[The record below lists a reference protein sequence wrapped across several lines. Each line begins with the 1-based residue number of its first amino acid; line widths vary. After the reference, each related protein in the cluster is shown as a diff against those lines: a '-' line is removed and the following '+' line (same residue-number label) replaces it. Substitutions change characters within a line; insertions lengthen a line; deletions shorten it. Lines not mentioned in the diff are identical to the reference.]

1 LSSPPPVSVQSL
13 THAYGERRALDDV
26 TFQVEPGEIFALLG
40 PNGSGKTT
48 LFRILATLIRPSAGQ
63 ARVFGLPVDHR
74 PDAVRSRI
82 GVVFQSPALDD
93 HLTVAE
99 NLRHHARLYGLT
111 SRRRRERVAEVL
123 SSFGLAARA
132 GDRVGTLS
140 GGLKRQADLA
150 RGLLHQPGLLLLDE
164 PTAGLDPI
172 ARRELW
178 SHLQDLRRSTQ
189 MTILVTTHLMDE
201 AERCHRVAILD
212 QGRLVGLDTPA
223 ALREEVGGT
232 VVTVHADRPEALCR
246 DLGER
251 LQVEA
256 AVVDGA
262 VRIEHHEGHALVPRL
277 ASAFPE
283 RLSSITVQAPT
294 LEDVFVHRTGHGFA
308 DEGEEPAS

>member
-1 LSSPPPVSVQSL
+1 
-13 THAYGERRALDDV
+13 
-26 TFQVEPGEIFALLG
+26 VEPGEPFALLG

-48 LFRILATLIRPSAGQ
+48 LFRILATLVRPSAGQ
-63 ARVFGLPVDHR
+63 ARVFGFPVNDR

-93 HLTVAE
+93 QLTVAE

-111 SRRRRERVAEVL
+111 GRRRRQRVAEVL
-123 SSFGLAARA
+123 EGFGLAGRA

-150 RGLLHQPGLLLLDE
+150 RGLLHQPRLLVLDE

-172 ARRELW
+172 ARRDLW
-178 SHLQDLRRSTQ
+178 SHLEELRRSTQ
-189 MTILVTTHLMDE
+189 MTILITTHLMDE

-212 QGRLVGLDTPA
+212 HGRLVGLDTPA
-223 ALREEVGGT
+223 ALRQEIGGT
-232 VVTVHADRPEALCR
+232 VVTIHADRPEDLCG

-251 LQVEA
+251 LQIEA
-256 AVVDGA
+256 AVLDGA
-262 VRIEHHEGHALVPRL
+262 IRIEHPDGHALVARL

-283 RLSSITVQAPT
+283 RVSSITVQTPT
-294 LEDVFVHRTGHGFA
+294 LEDVFVHRTGHRFA
-308 DEGEEPAS
+308 DENEETAP